1 MNTHLDTNLKQL
13 RLPGIRENL
22 AIRLMEAQASQLGH
36 EQFLE
41 LLVQDE
47 LALRND
53 RKTAR
58 ALKSAGFV
66 NLKPLDRFDWQFNP
80 NIDRRRI
87 LELATCAFIRHH
99 TDLLMIGPPGTGK
112 THLAQAIGYEAIK
125 RGHTVRYISIFELVR
140 ELMDEEALASGRL
153 LSKYLKPDLLIIDD
167 MGLKQLPSRAGEHLF
182 EVIMRRYELRSTLM
196 TSNRPIEDW
205 GHLIGD
211 VPAAGAILDRL
222 LQSAEVIPFKGRSY
236 RLRNKTA
243 KPPETPVD
251 KQEEKG
257 DL

>member
-1 MNTHLDTNLKQL
+1 MNTHLDAHLKQL

-22 AIRLMEAQASQLGH
+22 AIRLQEAQGSQLGH
-36 EQFLE
+36 AQFLE

-47 LALRND
+47 LALRTD
-53 RKTAR
+53 RKIAR
-58 ALKSAGFV
+58 ALKAARFK

-80 NIDRRRI
+80 NLDCRRI
-87 LELATCAFIRHH
+87 LELATCAFIREH

-112 THLAQAIGYEAIK
+112 THLAQGIGYEAIK
-125 RGHTVRYISIFELVR
+125 RGYSVRYISIFELVR

-167 MGLKQLPSRAGEHLF
+167 MGLKQLPARAGEHLF

-236 RLRNKTA
+236 RLRNKTE
-243 KPPETPVD
+243 KQPGIPVD
-251 KQEEKG
+251 NQEEKG

>member
-1 MNTHLDTNLKQL
+1 MNTHLAASLKQL
-13 RLPGIRENL
+13 RLPGMRENFS
-22 AIRLMEAQASQLGH
+22 IRLIEAQSAQLSH

-47 LALRND
+47 LALRFD

-58 ALKSAGFV
+58 ALKTARFV
-66 NLKPLDRFDWQFNP
+66 NLKPLDHFDWQFNP

-87 LELATCAFIRHH
+87 LELATCAFIRQR
-99 TDLLMIGPPGTGK
+99 TDLLLIGPPGTGK
-112 THLAQAIGYEAIK
+112 THLAQAIGYEAVK
-125 RGHTVRYISIFELVR
+125 RNHTVRYISVFDLVR
-140 ELMDEEALASGRL
+140 ELMDEDAVASGRL
-153 LSKYLKPDLLIIDD
+153 LGKYLKPDLLIIDD
-167 MGLKQLPSRAGEHLF
+167 MGLKQLPARAGEHLF

-222 LQSAEVIPFKGRSY
+222 LQSAEIIPFKGRSY
-236 RLRNKTA
+236 RLKNTSS
-243 KPPETPVD
+243 
-251 KQEEKG
+251 EKEPG
-257 DL
+257 VQNPMLK

>member
-1 MNTHLDTNLKQL
+1 MNTHLDSNLKQL
-13 RLPGIRENL
+13 RLPGIRDNL
-22 AIRLMEAQASQLGH
+22 AIRLQEAQAAQLGH

-41 LLVQDE
+41 LLIQDE

-58 ALKSAGFV
+58 ALKAARFI

-87 LELATCAFIRHH
+87 LELATCAFIRQH

-112 THLAQAIGYEAIK
+112 THLAQGIGYEAIK
-125 RGHTVRYISIFELVR
+125 RGHTVRYISIFDLVR
-140 ELMDEEALASGRL
+140 ELMDEEAVADGRL

-236 RLRNKTA
+236 RLRHATGKL
-243 KPPETPVD
+243 
-251 KQEEKG
+251 EKEAEN
-257 DL
+257 DSQS

>member
-1 MNTHLDTNLKQL
+1 MNTHLDANLKQL
-13 RLPGIRENL
+13 RLPGIRQNL
-22 AIRLMEAQASQLGH
+22 IVRLQEAQAAQLGH

-58 ALKSAGFV
+58 ALKAARFV
-66 NLKPLDRFDWQFNP
+66 NMKPLDRFDWQFNP
-80 NIDRRRI
+80 NLDRRRI
-87 LELATCAFIRHH
+87 LELATCAFIRQH

-125 RGHTVRYISIFELVR
+125 RGHTVRYVSIFELVR
-140 ELMDEEALASGRL
+140 ELMDEDAVSCGKTLG
-153 LSKYLKPDLLIIDD
+153 KYLKPDLLIIDD
-167 MGLKQLPSRAGEHLF
+167 MGLKQLPGRAGEHLF

-236 RLRNKTA
+236 RLHNSRKQ
-243 KPPETPVD
+243 KETESEIPC
-251 KQEEKG
+251 
-257 DL
+257 